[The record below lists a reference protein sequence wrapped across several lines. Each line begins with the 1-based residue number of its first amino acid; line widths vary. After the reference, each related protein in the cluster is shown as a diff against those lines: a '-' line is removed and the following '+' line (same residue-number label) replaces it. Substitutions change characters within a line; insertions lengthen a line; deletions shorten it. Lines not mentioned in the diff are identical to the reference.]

1 MIITRF
7 SPSPTGYI
15 HVGNVRTAIV
25 NYLFTKKHNGKMIL
39 RMDDTDPKR
48 SKAEYTDAIIA
59 DLKWLGLNWDEF
71 YKQSDKLTYYTKVR
85 DKLIKDG
92 FIYPCFETEEELGL
106 KRKTQLQRGVPPIY
120 DREALNLSKSE
131 IEQKISNGEKPY
143 FRFKLDDKKISWHD
157 GVKGEISFKERA
169 FSDPVVFRADNSPTY
184 TFCSVIDDI
193 ELNIT
198 DIIRGEDHISN
209 TAVQIQI
216 FRSLTDKLPNFHHL
230 SLLKTK
236 ETEISKRDGGF
247 DVRSLKNQGVD
258 AAAITSLLARIGTS
272 DNVEALTDYKDLIA
286 EFDISKFS
294 QSAIIYNEKDLVNLN
309 RKILA
314 KRNFSEVKNILT
326 DLNIDI
332 SENFW
337 LSIRENI
344 NDYSEIEV
352 WQEIFQSNFNT
363 EIIAADKEFLSLAAN
378 FLPEDLNVDEFK
390 LWIKRLSKQTG
401 RKGKELYHP
410 IRTAITGQDS
420 GPELSKIIP
429 LLGYEEVKK
438 RLNG

>member
-131 IEQKISNGEKPY
+131 IEQKISNGEKTY

-352 WQEIFQSNFNT
+352 WQKIFQSNFNT

>member
-352 WQEIFQSNFNT
+352 WQKIFQSNFNT

>member
-85 DKLIKDG
+85 DKLIKAG

-326 DLNIDI
+326 DINIDI

-352 WQEIFQSNFNT
+352 WQKIFQSNFNT

-378 FLPEDLNVDEFK
+378 FLPEDLHVDEFK
-390 LWIKRLSKQTG
+390 LWIKKLSKQTG

>member
-71 YKQSDKLTYYTKVR
+71 YKQSDKLTYYTKIR

-337 LSIRENI
+337 LSIRENV

-352 WQEIFQSNFNT
+352 WQKIFQSNFNT
-363 EIIAADKEFLSLAAN
+363 EIIAADKEFLSLAAH

-390 LWIKRLSKQTG
+390 LWIKKLSKQTG